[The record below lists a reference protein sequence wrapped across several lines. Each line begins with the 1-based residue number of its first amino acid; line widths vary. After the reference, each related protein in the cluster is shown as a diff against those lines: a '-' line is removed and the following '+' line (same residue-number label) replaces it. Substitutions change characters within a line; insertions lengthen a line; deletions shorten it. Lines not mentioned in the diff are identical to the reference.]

1 MSIYATVQDIQTLK
15 RPLTAAEQARA
26 EALLPVVSSLIRYEA
41 KKTGRDFD
49 EMIMRSELCPCV
61 DEYEGDGVK
70 VTFTLGY
77 TANQVISVTLD
88 GASVPADAYA
98 VVNNQITFTDAPEG
112 HVVVLYDYRALAD
125 VARGVTCDVVMRE
138 LNTPGQQLPAT
149 SYSETAGSISQSF
162 SLPNSSGS
170 IKLWPSDLKALGLKR
185 QKIDSLDLWTNKGGA
200 YFPPPRPRK
209 LR

>member
-1 MSIYATVQDIQTLK
+1 MSNFATVEDIQTLK
-15 RPLTAAEQARA
+15 RPLTASEQERA

-49 EMIMRSELCPCV
+49 EMIMRSELCPNV
-61 DEYEGDGVK
+61 DEYEGDGITI
-70 VTFTLGY
+70 TFEL
-77 TANQVISVTLD
+77 TAQPNSVINITVNGEAMPS
-88 GASVPADAYA
+88 DAYA
-98 VVNNQITFTDAPEG
+98 VSGNQITFTDAPNG

-125 VARGVTCDVVMRE
+125 VARGVTCDVIMRE

-149 SYSETAGSISQSF
+149 SYSESAGSVSQSF

-170 IKLWPSDLKALGLKR
+170 IKLWPSDLKALGLRR
-185 QKIDSLDLWTNKGGA
+185 QKVDALDLWTNKGPA
-200 YFPPPRPRK
+200 YFPPPCRK

>member
-1 MSIYATVQDIQTLK
+1 MSNFATVEDIQTLK
-15 RPLTAAEQARA
+15 RPLTASEQERA

-49 EMIMRSELCPCV
+49 EMIMRSELCPNV
-61 DEYEGDGVK
+61 DEFEGDGEQ
-70 VTFTLGY
+70 TAFTLSAMPNSIINITVNG
-77 TANQVISVTLD
+77 D
-88 GASVPADAYA
+88 SVPAEAF
-98 VVNNQITFTDAPEG
+98 VVSGNEITFTDAPNG
-112 HVVVLYDYRALAD
+112 HIVVLYDYRALAD
-125 VARGVTCDVVMRE
+125 VARGVTCDVIMRE

-149 SYSETAGSISQSF
+149 SYSESAGSVSQSF

-185 QKIDSLDLWTNKGGA
+185 QKIDSLDLWTNKGA
-200 YFPPPRPRK
+200 AFCPPPFRR